1 MAHNGDT
8 IQAVKINRD
17 VVRVLVERDGARVT
31 DVADEIGVAPSTAH
45 NHLQMLLSEG
55 FVVSEGADFYPSIK
69 YLEIGEYARGRKPSY
84 RKAERRVKSLAEESG
99 GRTHF
104 VIEEHGV
111 GRYLHT
117 STGELAVETYTGTGA
132 SFPLHATAAGKAIL
146 SQLPDPRVREIL
158 DEHGLE
164 PKTERTITDEETL
177 FETLLECRERGVAF
191 NIEEHNMGISAVAA
205 PVRDP
210 DGGVLGALTI
220 SGPAQRF
227 KGETIREDLPDTL
240 LATVNELEL
249 DIVYS

>member
-1 MAHNGDT
+1 MAHNGKS

-17 VVRVLVERDGARVT
+17 LVRVLVERDGARVT
-31 DVADEIGVAPSTAH
+31 EVADGIGVAPSTAH

-55 FVVSEGADFYPSIK
+55 FVVREGSYFYPGLK
-69 YLEIGEYARGRKPSY
+69 YLEIGEYVRRRKPAY
-84 RKAERRVKSLAEESG
+84 RKAERRVRSLAEESG

-104 VIEEHGV
+104 VIEENGV

-117 STGELAVETYTGTGA
+117 STGELAVETHTRTGA

-146 SQLPDPRVREIL
+146 SQLPETRVREIV
-158 DEHGLE
+158 DRHGLE

-177 FETLLECRERGVAF
+177 FETLAECRERGVAF
-191 NIEEHNMGISAVAA
+191 NIEEHNPGISAVAA
-205 PVRDP
+205 PVRNP
-210 DGGVLGALTI
+210 DDGVLGALTV

-249 DIVYS
+249 DIIYS